1 VARRVGAA
9 AFVVTCV
16 AWTAALVAA
25 PYVVAHRAPSG
36 FGFKAAVGVYLSAGL
51 VCHQD
56 PARSFHLFNVQLPV
70 CARCAGLYF
79 GAPLGACLALSGW
92 FRGRLLV
99 IGRHAVA
106 WLCLAAV
113 PTALTVGLEWM
124 GATAVQSGVR
134 ALTAVPLGVLIAIIL
149 CAAVRGD
156 LR

>member
-1 VARRVGAA
+1 
-9 AFVVTCV
+9 VTCV
-16 AWTAALVAA
+16 VWTAGLVAA
-25 PYVVAHRAPSG
+25 PYAVAHRAASE
-36 FGFKAAVGVYLSAGL
+36 FSFKAAVGVYLFSGL

-92 FRGRLLV
+92 FRGRV
-99 IGRHAVA
+99 VTIGRHAVP
-106 WLCLAAV
+106 WLCLAAA
-113 PTALTVGLEWM
+113 PTALTVGVEWM
-124 GATAVQSGVR
+124 GATAVQSGAR
-134 ALTAVPLGVLIAIIL
+134 ALTAAPLGALIALIL